1 MFDRHSLFYKQT
13 RGGELLMRIDKFMNE
28 LSKMVFEH
36 GDTCKVMT
44 VIAKKSA
51 EQERK
56 SNLHPSMAQAL
67 APFVKGLFK

>member
-1 MFDRHSLFYKQT
+1 
-13 RGGELLMRIDKFMNE
+13 MRIDKFMNE

-51 EQERK
+51 EQKRE
-56 SNLHPSMAQAL
+56 SNLHPIMAQAL
-67 APFVKGLFK
+67 APFIKGLAK

>member
-1 MFDRHSLFYKQT
+1 
-13 RGGELLMRIDKFMNE
+13 MRIDKFMNE

-56 SNLHPSMAQAL
+56 SNLHPAMAQAL
-67 APFVKGLFK
+67 APFVKGLTK

>member
-13 RGGELLMRIDKFMNE
+13 RGGELLMRIDKCMNE
-28 LSKMVFEH
+28 LSKMIFEH
-36 GDTCKVMT
+36 GDTCKVMV

-56 SNLHPSMAQAL
+56 SNLHPSMTL
-67 APFVKGLFK
+67 APFTKGLAK